1 MREPGPGPPGRPLSH
16 SLTAS
21 ISSQGK
27 AFFPDGNPYLGRT
40 ARQEPVR
47 QTNVLYPL
55 TGETCDETSSRRV
68 CDPRSVTIL

>member
-1 MREPGPGPPGRPLSH
+1 MREPGPGPPEATPAHG
-16 SLTAS
+16 LTAS
-21 ISSQGK
+21 ISSRRK

-40 ARQEPVR
+40 ARREPVR

-68 CDPRSVTIL
+68 CDPRSVTIP